1 MPRRVD
7 RVLVAPKGAQVKE
20 GVVVTRPYEAL
31 FILKTTGTEAEL
43 AQSVKQVEEP
53 VKKLGGQ
60 IDSSVG
66 WGRRRLA
73 YQIARHGEG
82 HYHLLQFRV
91 EPKHLEELKRL
102 FRLNELIVRFLVLN
116 RADALAST
124 EALASGAAPGAVRLS
139 SVSAERE

>member
-1 MPRRVD
+1 M
-7 RVLVAPKGAQVKE
+7 
-20 GVVVTRPYEAL
+20 VTRPYEAL

-73 YQIARHGEG
+73 YQIAHHGEG

-91 EPKHLEELKRL
+91 EPQHLDELKRL

-116 RADALAST
+116 RDGAPAPT
-124 EALASGAAPGAVRLS
+124 AAPAPLAVPGQRLS
-139 SVSAERE
+139 SVSAARE